1 MIDTSIKSLITEI
14 RGEQHI
20 SPFEEDGVLESYIK
34 EAEYDINEATGT
46 EIDYEKD
53 LKARSLLKNYVFYA
67 RFGRL
72 AEFKQLY
79 GGEYAYLQAIY
90 YKPTDVQWWKI

>member
-1 MIDTSIKSLITEI
+1 MEDTQIETLIKEI

-20 SPFEEDGVLESYIK
+20 SSAEKDETLKDYIK
-34 EAEYDINEATGT
+34 EAEYDINESVGN

-53 LKARSLLKNYVFYA
+53 LKARVLLKNYVLYR
-67 RFGRL
+67 RFSRL

-79 GGEYAYLQAIY
+79 GGDYAYLQARY
-90 YKPTDVQWWKI
+90 YKPSDVQ

>member
-1 MIDTSIKSLITEI
+1 MNGTQIKTLIEEI

-20 SPFEEDGVLESYIK
+20 TPFEKDEVLQNYIK
-34 EAEYDINEATGT
+34 EAEYDMKESSGA

-53 LKARSLLKNYVFYA
+53 LKARSLLKNYVLYC
-67 RFGRL
+67 RFSRL

-79 GGEYAYLQAIY
+79 IGEYANLQAEY
-90 YKPTDVQWWKI
+90 YKPTNIQ

>member
-1 MIDTSIKSLITEI
+1 MNDDEIKTLINEI

-20 SPFEEDGVLESYIK
+20 SSSEKEETLKSYIK
-34 EAEYDINEATGT
+34 EAEYDINENVGT

-53 LKARSLLKNYVFYA
+53 LKARVLLKNYVLYR
-67 RFGRL
+67 RFSRL

-79 GGEYAYLQAIY
+79 GGEYAYLQAEY
-90 YKPTDVQWWKI
+90 YKPSNVQ